1 MRNTQRVNPLFLF
14 VALLSVSSSSI
25 IVRFLPDV
33 SAVVIAFWRMGLASL
48 FLWVYSGFNNQGKL
62 KPSWRLPVII
72 AGIFLGFHFAF
83 FFSAVK
89 LTKISNA
96 TLLGTTAPLFTLFI
110 EMFFMKRRF
119 PLITIFAIFISI
131 LGVVIVHGFSMDFSS
146 EDAKGNLL
154 AVACSAC
161 IALVFLIAEKV
172 RKNTSTIIYS
182 RHLFMIA
189 AMTLVLL
196 SLIRGDRLFDFSG
209 TDFIFFLALGFFPSI
224 LGHVILN
231 YSIKYLPPSVVSS
244 VPLGETVIAST
255 AAYFV
260 FIEPIPLNTAIGGI
274 LTLTGLFILGFRN
287 HPPRFSSDTRL

>member
-1 MRNTQRVNPLFLF
+1 MKDTHTVNPLLLV

-48 FLWVYSGFNNQGKL
+48 ILWAYSGFKNQGRL
-62 KPSWRLPVII
+62 KSKWRLPVII

-110 EMFFMKRRF
+110 EVFFMKRRF
-119 PLITIFAIFISI
+119 PLITLFAILISI
-131 LGVVIVHGFSMDFSS
+131 LGVAIVHGFSVDFNSK
-146 EDAKGNLL
+146 EAKGNLL
-154 AVACSAC
+154 AVSCSVC

-172 RKNTSTIIYS
+172 RKTTSTIIYS

-189 AMTLVLL
+189 AMTLIIL

-209 TDFIFFLALGFFPSI
+209 IDFIYFLALGFFPSI
-224 LGHVILN
+224 LGHAILN
-231 YSIKYLPPSVVSS
+231 YSIKFLPPSVVSS
-244 VPLGETVIAST
+244 VPLGETIIAST
-255 AAYFV
+255 AAYFI
-260 FIEPIPLNTAIGGI
+260 FFEPIPLNTAIGGT
-274 LTLTGLFILGFRN
+274 LTLTGLFILNFRN
-287 HPPRFSSDTRL
+287 RGARFSSDARL